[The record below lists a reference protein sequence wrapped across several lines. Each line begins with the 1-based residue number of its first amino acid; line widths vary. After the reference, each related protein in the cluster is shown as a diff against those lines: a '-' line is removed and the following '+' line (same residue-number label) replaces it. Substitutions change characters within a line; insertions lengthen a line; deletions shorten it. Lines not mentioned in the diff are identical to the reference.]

1 MRPVHFAAA
10 RRTPVGRLRGALSSV
25 RPDDLA
31 ATVIRGLVAEVPALD
46 PARIDDVYWGAAN
59 QAGRT
64 TATSPGWPPC
74 SPASPR
80 PCPAPR

>member
-10 RRTPVGRLRGALSSV
+10 RRTPIGKLRGSLSTV

-31 ATVIRGLVAEVPALD
+31 AGVIRGLLAGVPQLD

-59 QAGRT
+59 QA
-64 TATSPGWPPC
+64 A
-74 SPASPR
+74 
-80 PCPAPR
+80 